1 MTCPTR
7 APERRDRGEP
17 TMRHC
22 PSRGGEIERLGDI
35 LERVV
40 ASLKVRRMSAADN
53 VCAEPE
59 GRLAEPPWQPSEPR
73 SPAAALALDG
83 EPMAAGL

>member
-1 MTCPTR
+1 M
-7 APERRDRGEP
+7 
-17 TMRHC
+17 MRC

-53 VCAEPE
+53 VCLEPE

-73 SPAAALALDG
+73 SPAAVLALDDR
-83 EPMAAGL
+83 PMAAGM